1 MEFLPI
7 VAIAAVV
14 AIIALSLLLVARARR
29 KRREAIQTVAD
40 ELGLPFFPT
49 GDKSLIDH
57 LSGFHLF
64 SQGRSKKIINMI
76 HGDTDAMDL
85 AIFDYRYT
93 VGSGQHSSTHSQT
106 VICFQ
111 SDELNLPEFSMRP
124 EGFFHKI
131 GGMFGYKD
139 IDFESHAAFSK
150 ANLLRG
156 PDEAAIRELFR
167 EEILSH
173 FETQKRVCVEGAGNT
188 LIFYRAGRR
197 VKPVEIHPLMEE
209 GFQVLAL
216 FRVGKD

>member
-1 MEFLPI
+1 MELLPL
-7 VAIAAVV
+7 VAIAVVV
-14 AIIALSLLLVARARR
+14 AIIVLILLVARAGR
-29 KRREAIQTVAD
+29 KRREAIKTVAD

-57 LSGFHLF
+57 LSRFHLF
-64 SQGRSKKIINMI
+64 SQGQSRKIINMI
-76 HGDTDAMDL
+76 HGDTEAMDV

-93 VGSGQHSSTHSQT
+93 VSSGQHSSTHSQT
-106 VICFQ
+106 VVCFQ

-139 IDFESHAAFSK
+139 IDFESHATFSK
-150 ANLLRG
+150 AYLLRG

-167 EEILSH
+167 EEMLSH

-188 LIFYRAGRR
+188 LVFYRAGRR
-197 VKPVEIHPLMEE
+197 VKPDEIHSLMEE

-216 FRVGKD
+216 FRVGKA

>member
-7 VAIAAVV
+7 VAIAVV
-14 AIIALSLLLVARARR
+14 VVIIVLILLLVARAGR
-29 KRREAIQTVAD
+29 KRREAIQKVAD

-93 VGSGQHSSTHSQT
+93 VGSGKNSSTHSQT

-111 SDELNLPEFSMRP
+111 LDELNLPDFSMRP

-139 IDFESHAAFSK
+139 IDFESHATFSK
-150 ANLLRG
+150 TYLLRG

-167 EEILSH
+167 EEMLSH

-188 LIFYRAGRR
+188 LIFYRAGHRA
-197 VKPVEIHPLMEE
+197 KPVEIHSLMEE

>member
-1 MEFLPI
+1 
-7 VAIAAVV
+7 
-14 AIIALSLLLVARARR
+14 
-29 KRREAIQTVAD
+29 VAD

-64 SQGRSKKIINMI
+64 SQGRSKKIVNMI

-139 IDFESHAAFSK
+139 IDFESHATFSK
-150 ANLLRG
+150 AYLLRG

-167 EEILSH
+167 EEMLSH
-173 FETQKRVCVEGAGNT
+173 FETQKRLCVEGAGNT
-188 LIFYRAGRR
+188 LVFYRAGRR
-197 VKPVEIHPLMEE
+197 VKPDEIHSLMEQ

-216 FRVGKD
+216 FQVGKA